1 MRGMRSVRWYR
12 TYSDMWLEQG
22 ARMYTK
28 SGTATFTK
36 PFTTVNYTITTAD
49 GFSGAGDYSVTQSID
64 RNTLTTTSFK
74 FWAHWTSGVSADF
87 WYVVQGM

>member
-1 MRGMRSVRWYR
+1 MSWYR
-12 TYSDMWLEQG
+12 TYSDSWLEQG

-28 SGTATFTK
+28 SGTAIFTK

-49 GFSGAGDYSVTQSID
+49 GYSGAGDYSLTQSID
-64 RNTLTTTSFK
+64 RNAITTTSFK

-87 WYVVQGM
+87 WYVVEGM